1 LPALLAIKLNII
13 CLTIK
18 IYWIMITKKNV
29 NKLQNAVIKEN
40 ASNLVGAVKLYN
52 ALFANGSDLK
62 AVCKSLEI
70 PLESATKV
78 AALAKDKKRLVTVC
92 SQMLPKV
99 GDTFIKFT
107 LYSKVYKDNKVDK
120 EKGIEAKAADWCA
133 DNVVYGSEYKPFGFA
148 TAETLETKSSA
159 KWIVKETDEYKS
171 TYVAVKIKSYSI
183 RTVAKCVSEYLAHES
198 NQQ

>member
-1 LPALLAIKLNII
+1 
-13 CLTIK
+13 
-18 IYWIMITKKNV
+18 MITKKNV

-40 ASNLVGAVKLYN
+40 AANLVGAVKLYN

-62 AVCKSLEI
+62 AICKALEI
-70 PLESATKV
+70 PAEYAVKV
-78 AALAKDKKRLVTVC
+78 AAIAKDKKRLVTVC

-99 GDTFIKFT
+99 GDTFIKFA
-107 LYSKVYKDNKVDK
+107 LYSKVYKDSKINK
-120 EKGIEAKAADWCA
+120 EKGIQPKMSDWCN

-148 TAETLETKSSA
+148 TAETLETENSA

-171 TYVAVKIKSYSI
+171 TYVAIKIKSYSI

>member
-1 LPALLAIKLNII
+1 
-13 CLTIK
+13 
-18 IYWIMITKKNV
+18 MITKKNV

-40 ASNLVGAVKLYN
+40 AANLVGAVKLYN
-52 ALFANGSDLK
+52 ALFANGAGLK
-62 AVCKSLEI
+62 VVCKALEI
-70 PLESATKV
+70 PVEYAIKV
-78 AALAKDKKRLVTVC
+78 AALAKDKKQLVAVC

-99 GDTFIKFT
+99 GDTFVKFA

-120 EKGIEAKAADWCA
+120 EKGIEAKTADWCA
-133 DNVVYGSEYKPFGFA
+133 DNVVYGSEYKPFGFS
-148 TAETLETKSSA
+148 TAETLETKKSA
-159 KWIVKETDEYKS
+159 KWLIKETDEYKA

>member
-1 LPALLAIKLNII
+1 
-13 CLTIK
+13 
-18 IYWIMITKKNV
+18 MITKKNV

-40 ASNLVGAVKLYN
+40 AAKLVGAVKLYN
-52 ALFANGSDLK
+52 ALFANGADLK
-62 AVCKSLEI
+62 VICKALEI
-70 PLESATKV
+70 PVEYVIKV
-78 AALAKDKKRLVTVC
+78 AALAKDKKQLVAVC

-99 GDTFIKFT
+99 GDTFVKFA

-120 EKGIEAKAADWCA
+120 EKGIEAKTADWCA
-133 DNVVYGSEYKPFGFA
+133 DNVVYGSEYKPFGFS
-148 TAETLETKSSA
+148 TAETLETKKSA
-159 KWIVKETDEYKS
+159 KWLIKETDEYEA

>member
-1 LPALLAIKLNII
+1 
-13 CLTIK
+13 
-18 IYWIMITKKNV
+18 MITKKNV

-40 ASNLVGAVKLYN
+40 AANLVGAVKLYN
-52 ALFANGSDLK
+52 ALFANGADLK
-62 AVCKSLEI
+62 VVCKALEI
-70 PLESATKV
+70 PVEYAIKV
-78 AALAKDKKRLVTVC
+78 AALAKDKKQLVAVC

-99 GDTFIKFT
+99 GDTFVKFA

-120 EKGIEAKAADWCA
+120 EKGIEAKTADWCA
-133 DNVVYGSEYKPFGFA
+133 DNVVYGSEYKPFGFS
-148 TAETLETKSSA
+148 TAETLETKKSA
-159 KWIVKETDEYKS
+159 KWLIKETDGNKA

>member
-1 LPALLAIKLNII
+1 
-13 CLTIK
+13 
-18 IYWIMITKKNV
+18 MITKKNV

-52 ALFANGSDLK
+52 ALFANGADLK

-70 PLESATKV
+70 PLEYATKV

-107 LYSKVYKDNKVDK
+107 LYSKVYKDNKIDK
-120 EKGIEAKAADWCA
+120 EKGIEAKTADWCA

-148 TAETLETKSSA
+148 SAEPLENEFSA
-159 KWIVKETDEYKS
+159 KWLTRETDEYKA
-171 TYVAVKIKSYSI
+171 TYVSVKITSYSI

-198 NQQ
+198 TQQ

>member
-1 LPALLAIKLNII
+1 
-13 CLTIK
+13 
-18 IYWIMITKKNV
+18 MITKKNV

-40 ASNLVGAVKLYN
+40 AACLAGAVKMYSTI
-52 ALFANGSDLK
+52 FANGSDLK
-62 AVCKSLEI
+62 AICKALEI
-70 PLESATKV
+70 PAEYAVKV
-78 AALAKDKKRLVTVC
+78 ASLAKDKKRLVAVC

-99 GDTFIKFT
+99 DDTFVKFS
-107 LYSKVYKDNKVDK
+107 LYSKVYKDSKVDK
-120 EKGIEAKAADWCA
+120 EKGIEAKTADWCS
-133 DNVVYGSEYKPFGFA
+133 DNVVYGGEYKPFGFA

-159 KWIVKETDEYKS
+159 KWIVKETDEYKA

>member
-1 LPALLAIKLNII
+1 
-13 CLTIK
+13 
-18 IYWIMITKKNV
+18 MFTKKNA

-40 ASNLVGAVKLYN
+40 ASVLVGAVKMYK

-62 AVCKSLEI
+62 AICKALEI
-70 PLESATKV
+70 PAEYAVKV
-78 AALAKDKKRLVTVC
+78 ADLAKDKKRLVAVC

-99 GDTFIKFT
+99 GDIFVKFS

-120 EKGIEAKAADWCA
+120 EKGFEAKSNDWCA
-133 DNVVYGSEYKPFGFA
+133 ENVAYGGEYKPFGFA

-159 KWIVKETDEYKS
+159 KWIVKETDEYKT
-171 TYVAVKIKSYSI
+171 TYVAVKIKSYSV

-198 NQQ
+198 TQQ

>member
-1 LPALLAIKLNII
+1 
-13 CLTIK
+13 
-18 IYWIMITKKNV
+18 MITKKNV
-29 NKLQNAVIKEN
+29 NKLQNAVIKEES
-40 ASNLVGAVKLYN
+40 SNLVGAVKLYN
-52 ALFANGSDLK
+52 ALFANGADLK
-62 AVCKSLEI
+62 AICKALAI
-70 PLESATKV
+70 PAEYAVKV
-78 AALAKDKKRLVTVC
+78 AALAKDKKRLVAVC

-99 GDTFIKFT
+99 GDTYVKFA
-107 LYSKVYKDNKVDK
+107 LYAKVYKDKKVDK

-133 DNVVYGSEYKPFGFA
+133 DNVVYGGEYKPFGFA
-148 TAETLETKSSA
+148 TAETLEKSSA

>member
-1 LPALLAIKLNII
+1 
-13 CLTIK
+13 
-18 IYWIMITKKNV
+18 MITKKNAD
-29 NKLQNAVIKEN
+29 KLQNAVIKEN
-40 ASNLVGAVKLYN
+40 ASNLAGAVKLYN
-52 ALFANGSDLK
+52 TLFANGADLK
-62 AVCKSLEI
+62 AVCKALKI
-70 PLESATKV
+70 PAEYAVKV
-78 AALAKDKKRLVTVC
+78 AALAKDKKRLVAVC

-99 GDTFIKFT
+99 DDAFVIFS
-107 LYSKVYKDNKVDK
+107 LYSKVYKDNKVNK
-120 EKGIEAKAADWCA
+120 EKGLEAKAADWCA

-171 TYVAVKIKSYSI
+171 TYVAIKIKSYSI

>member
-1 LPALLAIKLNII
+1 
-13 CLTIK
+13 
-18 IYWIMITKKNV
+18 MITKKNV

-40 ASNLVGAVKLYN
+40 AANLVGAVKLYN
-52 ALFANGSDLK
+52 ALFANGADLK
-62 AVCKSLEI
+62 VICKALEI
-70 PLESATKV
+70 PVEYAIRV
-78 AALAKDKKRLVTVC
+78 AALAKDKKQLVAVC

-99 GDTFIKFT
+99 GDTFVKFA

-120 EKGIEAKAADWCA
+120 EKGIEAKTADWCA
-133 DNVVYGSEYKPFGFA
+133 DNVVYGSEYKPFGFS
-148 TAETLETKSSA
+148 TAETLETKKSA
-159 KWIVKETDEYKS
+159 KWLIKKTDEYKA

>member
-1 LPALLAIKLNII
+1 
-13 CLTIK
+13 
-18 IYWIMITKKNV
+18 MITKKNV

-40 ASNLVGAVKLYN
+40 AANLVGAVKLYN
-52 ALFANGSDLK
+52 ALFSNGADLK
-62 AVCKSLEI
+62 AICKALKI
-70 PLESATKV
+70 PAEYAVKV
-78 AALAKDKKRLVTVC
+78 ATLAKDKKRLVTVC

-99 GDTFIKFT
+99 DDIFVKFT

-120 EKGIEAKAADWCA
+120 EKGIEAKAADWCS
-133 DNVVYGSEYKPFGFA
+133 DNVVYGGEYKPFGFA

-159 KWIVKETDEYKS
+159 KWIIKETDEYKS